1 MLSTTMV
8 VAIVIVLAPK
18 GFFLRKSIV

>member
-18 GFFLRKSIV
+18 GFFPRKSIV